1 VQISLVYD
9 NPSQVT
15 ELKVK
20 YFDTI
25 PPCSA
30 MCILKTGFLF
40 AASEIGDHGF
50 YEFLDMGQDD
60 GLNEASSKTSIR
72 DEDGFQPIFF
82 EPQPLKNLQLM
93 DVMMSLAPMTD
104 MKVENLLDEVCN
116 GLLRCLRRF
125 R

>member
-9 NPSQVT
+9 SPTQVT

-40 AASEIGDHGF
+40 AASESGDHGF
-50 YEFLDMGQDD
+50 YEFLDMGEDD
-60 GLNEASSKTSIR
+60 GLNEASSKTVVR
-72 DEDGFQPIFF
+72 DEEGFRPVFF

-93 DVMMSLAPMTD
+93 DQMMSLAPMTS
-104 MKVENLLDEVCN
+104 MKVENLLDEVRN
-116 GLLRCLRRF
+116 GMLSCL
-125 R
+125 